1 MSRITRNACEQVQWT
16 CESGER
22 RELGRAARADIM
34 WKVAVLLMFLSALS
48 GAAFAQTQPDWANI
62 ETVTVKGEPGPAVWH
77 LTRGNS
83 EVWILGT
90 AGPLPKGLDWN
101 RHYVSELFD
110 GARAV
115 LFPAKADVNLVD
127 IGWFLIRHGGELRL
141 PHGQILESGLSDD
154 LRARFAAA
162 RDAVGGDD
170 HDYSTDIPIR
180 AAIRLQQDLMKKA
193 DLEPREPRRTIED
206 LADRSRAHTEPVMHF
221 EPMDAVRDILKLS
234 PEQQRVCLSQ
244 AVDDVTFALA
254 HADRASRAWAVGD
267 LKTLKA
273 NFGESRLYNCV
284 SQAVSAIGDIDAR
297 TTAATVAAIDAALN
311 QPGKTVAVVGVGPL
325 LRKGGV
331 LAQLEARHIAIEGP
345 AD

>member
-1 MSRITRNACEQVQWT
+1 MFRTAALAVVLIVLPLATEAQV
-16 CESGER
+16 
-22 RELGRAARADIM
+22 
-34 WKVAVLLMFLSALS
+34 
-48 GAAFAQTQPDWANI
+48 QPDWANI

-90 AGPLPKGLDWN
+90 AGALPKDLDWN

-115 LFPAKADVNLVD
+115 LLPAKADVNLVD
-127 IGWFLIRHGGELRL
+127 IGWFLIWHGSELRL
-141 PHGQILESGLSDD
+141 PHGQTLESGLSDD
-154 LRARFAAA
+154 LRTRFIAA
-162 RDAVGGDD
+162 RNAVAGDAG
-170 HDYSTDIPIR
+170 DYSTDVPIR

-206 LADRSRAHTEPVMHF
+206 LAERSRAHAGPVMHF
-221 EPMDAVRDILKLS
+221 EAMDAVRDILKLS

-284 SQAVSAIGDIDAR
+284 SQAVSAVGDIDAR
-297 TTAATVAAIDAALN
+297 NTTVTVAAIDAALN
-311 QPGKTVAVVGVGPL
+311 QPGKTVAVIAVGPL

-331 LAQLEARHIAIEGP
+331 LEQLEARHIAIEGP